1 VVVIAPSIGLSP
13 PRAVDFAG
21 IMTAFEALR
30 QRAEFWISGKS
41 CEEASHV
48 QRESKTAARKLPY
61 MSTGPIARLWSNAW
75 LLMFLTTLSWASNVI
90 AARLAAGEISPM
102 VLAGVRWPIACLLVL
117 LFAGEQMRGSG
128 EIIRKHWLYLFLMGA
143 FGFTGYSALFYL
155 AGAHTTG
162 VNLSILLATQP
173 VFTVIVAW
181 IAYRMRMPAIF
192 LLGLAMTLAA
202 AMLIATHG
210 NLSSLHSVT
219 FNVGDLMIV
228 VAGLIYSVFTVALR
242 NRPAMPPLAFFVALS
257 LFATLAAIP
266 LLLAEWWTGA
276 LFWPSLKG
284 WLLLLYSAVFPT
296 LLAQVFYVRSVELI
310 GPQRTGLFYNLVPVL
325 GAMLSV
331 VLLSEPFALYHGAAL
346 LLVLG
351 GISIAEASR
360 GRAPEAP

>member
-1 VVVIAPSIGLSP
+1 
-13 PRAVDFAG
+13 
-21 IMTAFEALR
+21 
-30 QRAEFWISGKS
+30 
-41 CEEASHV
+41 
-48 QRESKTAARKLPY
+48 

-75 LLMFLTTLSWASNVI
+75 LLMFLTTLSWSSNVV
-90 AARLAAGEISPM
+90 ASRLAVGEISPM
-102 VLAGVRWPIACLLVL
+102 VLAGVRWPLACAMILPFLS
-117 LFAGEQMRGSG
+117 GQMHGTG
-128 EIIRKHWLYLFLMGA
+128 AIIRKHWLYLFLMGA

-173 VFTVIVAW
+173 IFTVIVAW

-210 NLSSLHSVT
+210 NPGSLKEVT

-228 VAGLIYSVFTVALR
+228 IAALMYSIFTVALR
-242 NRPAMPPLAFFVALS
+242 NRPPMPSLVFFVVLS
-257 LFATLAAIP
+257 LFATLAAVP
-266 LLLAEWWTGA
+266 LIFAEWLAGG
-276 LFWPSLKG
+276 FYWPSLKG
-284 WLLLLYSAVFPT
+284 WLLLLHSAAFPT
-296 LLAQVFYVRSVELI
+296 LLAQVFYVRSVELV

-331 VLLSEPFALYHGAAL
+331 VLLNEPFALYHGVAL

-351 GISIAEASR
+351 GISIAEGSR
-360 GRAPEAP
+360 GRA

>member
-1 VVVIAPSIGLSP
+1 
-13 PRAVDFAG
+13 
-21 IMTAFEALR
+21 
-30 QRAEFWISGKS
+30 
-41 CEEASHV
+41 
-48 QRESKTAARKLPY
+48 

-75 LLMFLTTLSWASNVI
+75 LLMFLTTLSWSSNVI
-90 AARLAAGEISPM
+90 ASRLAVGEISPM

-117 LFAGEQMRGSG
+117 PFAGEQMRGSG

-155 AGAHTTG
+155 SGAHTTG

-202 AMLIATHG
+202 ALLIATHG
-210 NLSSLHSVT
+210 NPADLRGLSL
-219 FNVGDLMIV
+219 NAGDLMIV
-228 VAGLIYSVFTVALR
+228 IAALIYSIFTVALR
-242 NRPAMPPLAFFVALS
+242 KRPPMPSLAFFVVMS
-257 LFATLAAIP
+257 FFATLAAVP
-266 LLLAEWWTGA
+266 LLIGEWLVGG
-276 LFWPSLKG
+276 LYWPSLKG
-284 WLLLLYSAVFPT
+284 WLILIYSAAFPT